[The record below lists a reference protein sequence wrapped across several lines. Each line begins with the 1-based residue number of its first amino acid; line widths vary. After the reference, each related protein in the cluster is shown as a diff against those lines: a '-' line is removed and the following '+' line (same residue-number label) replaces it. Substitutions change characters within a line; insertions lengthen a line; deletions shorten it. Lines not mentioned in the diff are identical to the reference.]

1 MVTGLLKGEKMADR
15 HESLKECGRIRK
27 SGIHCDAQTSYWA
40 TCENTGKEGIG
51 VSSVGPIADEAAIL
65 GVLINPI
72 FGGGP
77 CLDTSAK

>member
-1 MVTGLLKGEKMADR
+1 MPKPHTGQPV
-15 HESLKECGRIRK
+15 RIPAKR
-27 SGIHCDAQTSYWA
+27 
-40 TCENTGKEGIG
+40 GIG